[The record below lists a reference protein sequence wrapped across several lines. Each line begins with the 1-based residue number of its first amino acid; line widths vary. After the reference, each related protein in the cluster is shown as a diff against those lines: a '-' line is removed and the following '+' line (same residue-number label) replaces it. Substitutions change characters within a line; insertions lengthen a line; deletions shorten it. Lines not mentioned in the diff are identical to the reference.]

1 MSKEENLKILQ
12 LLQEGKITADEASQ
26 LLAAMEKPTEAPT
39 PPPAPEPE
47 KAPPPVGAGGADDFE
62 SETLNRARAK
72 IAAAR
77 EKVAGMDQ
85 QLAAAEE
92 QIEEA
97 KKSPDP
103 IGALNQALKGLPGAK
118 SIAGSFRDF
127 DAGRFASNAA
137 KQARKLG
144 KQVTDSIGNI
154 DINLNLNDITQSFQG
169 EPTLEQAYEVTLAV
183 PSGQT
188 LRVKNPFGDITVQGG
203 DFPEVRAAGTLR
215 VWAATPEEA
224 QAVAEAIQVT
234 TESNET
240 GGAIIASGAVKA
252 KRVQLNLKVFVPAEG
267 VKVSLLSPSGD
278 LSVRGVKAAVV
289 AASQSGDIQLSEI
302 MGDVAAETT
311 AGDIALEGI
320 LGAASARTTSGSVQ
334 ALRLDGASFK
344 AESQSGDI
352 SLSDAIIPTV
362 SLSAVS
368 GDSTVRSVTSQTLS
382 IRAVS
387 GDVSVEEHD
396 GAEETLLDS
405 VSGDLSFSP
414 KGSFVKGK
422 LVVSTISGDT
432 NLSFPYKTNAVLE
445 ARSKSGELRGKVRD
459 SEGNFRKIK
468 GAGMAIVSESIGE
481 GTGAMVVLSSISGD
495 INVEQ
500 AEG

>member
-1 MSKEENLKILQ
+1 
-12 LLQEGKITADEASQ
+12 
-26 LLAAMEKPTEAPT
+26 
-39 PPPAPEPE
+39 
-47 KAPPPVGAGGADDFE
+47 
-62 SETLNRARAK
+62 
-72 IAAAR
+72 
-77 EKVAGMDQ
+77 MDQ

-137 KQARKLG
+137 KQAKRLG

-154 DINLNLNDITQSFQG
+154 DINLNLTDITQSFQG
-169 EPTLEQAYEVTLAV
+169 EPTLEQGYEVTLAV

-224 QAVAEAIQVT
+224 QAIADAIQVS
-234 TESNET
+234 TESNDT
-240 GGAIIASGAVKA
+240 GGAIIASGTVKA
-252 KRVQLNLKVFVPAEG
+252 KRIQLNLKVFVPAEG
-267 VKVSLLSPSGD
+267 VKVSLISPSGD
-278 LSVRGVKAAVV
+278 ISVRGIKAAAVT
-289 AASQSGDIQLSEI
+289 ATQSGDIHLAEI
-302 MGDVAAETT
+302 IGDVAAET
-311 AGDIALEGI
+311 ASGDIALEGI
-320 LGAASARTTSGSVQ
+320 VGAASARTTSGSIQ
-334 ALRLDGASFK
+334 ALRLDGPSFK
-344 AESQSGDI
+344 GESQSGDI
-352 SLSDAIIPTV
+352 SLSDAIVPTV
-362 SLSAVS
+362 SLSVVS
-368 GDSTVRSVTSQTLS
+368 GDSSLHNVTSHTLN

-387 GDVSVEEHD
+387 GDVSIDEYD

-422 LVVSTISGDT
+422 LVISTISGDT
-432 NLSFPYKTNAVLE
+432 SLSFPYKTNAVLE
-445 ARSKSGELRGKVRD
+445 ARTKSGELRGKVRD
-459 SEGNFRKIK
+459 SAGDFRKIK
-468 GAGMAIVSESIGE
+468 GSGMAIVSESIGE

-495 INVEQ
+495 ISVEQ
-500 AEG
+500 NEG